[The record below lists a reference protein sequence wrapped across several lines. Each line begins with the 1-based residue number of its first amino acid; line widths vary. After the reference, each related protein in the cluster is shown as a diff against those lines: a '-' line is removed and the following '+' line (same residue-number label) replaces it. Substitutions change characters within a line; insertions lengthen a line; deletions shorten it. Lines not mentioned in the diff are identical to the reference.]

1 MELHNERDVSIV
13 LPTITS
19 DARGWVTGAG
29 GRPCRWLRQTQRRAE
44 EGLEEREE
52 EKKQQQQQQQECEAA
67 AVGWPGVLLSQRS
80 SGLNRKAMP
89 WTEAPR
95 QHGAVDRDFS
105 YTAIRRRGRTAP
117 TLKGSLELNTSHDNT
132 GCVKEPLAIKY
143 THSPFPSAGQNINV
157 LE

>member
-52 EKKQQQQQQQECEAA
+52 EKKQQQQQEECKAA

-80 SGLNRKAMP
+80 SGLNRKATP
-89 WTEAPR
+89 RTEAPR

-105 YTAIRRRGRTAP
+105 YTAP

-132 GCVKEPLAIKY
+132 GRVKEPLAIKY